1 MVRLVN
7 FEVSSNSVRREQIM
21 SETAA
26 TPVAL
31 VTGAAGGIGEGI
43 ARVLGKAGH
52 IVVLGDVDGDLVTRT
67 ASALQEQGIDATG
80 IRLDVTRAADW
91 LEACALVEKRWGG
104 LDALV
109 NNAGVS
115 SRGTIETTD
124 ESLWDLTLGVNLKGP
139 WLGIK
144 TALPLL
150 RKRKGTIINIGST
163 RATRPMPGLFP
174 YVISKAGL
182 WGLTRQVA
190 NECLIEGITCNM
202 VAPGWVDTANERK
215 IQARYGR
222 PDFPAGIR
230 NLTAPEDIGAMVAF
244 LISPPG
250 RKINGDIIYLDSGLH
265 VADDAGMVHLPDRVR
280 PPFEQRI
287 E

>member
-1 MVRLVN
+1 MPD
-7 FEVSSNSVRREQIM
+7 
-21 SETAA
+21 TA
-26 TPVAL
+26 TRPVAL
-31 VTGAAGGIGEGI
+31 VTGAARGIGEGI
-43 ARVLGKAGH
+43 ARMLGAAGH
-52 IVVLGDVDGDLVTRT
+52 TVVLGDVDGGVVHQT
-67 ASALQEQGIDATG
+67 ALSLQDRGMDAIGIP
-80 IRLDVTRAADW
+80 LDVTSAADW
-91 LEACALVEKRWGG
+91 VESCKQIENRWGG

-124 ESLWDLTLGVNLKGP
+124 IALWDLTLGVNLKGA

-144 TALPLL
+144 ATLPLL

-174 YVISKAGL
+174 YVVSKAGL

-190 NECLIEGITCNM
+190 NECLLEGITCNM
-202 VAPGWVDTANERK
+202 VAPGWVDTANERA

-222 PDFPAGIR
+222 PDFPTGIR
-230 NLTAPEDIGAMVAF
+230 NLTTPEDIGAMVVF
-244 LISPPG
+244 LVSPPG
-250 RKINGDIIYLDSGLH
+250 RKINGDILYLDSGLH

-287 E
+287 EQ

>member
-1 MVRLVN
+1 
-7 FEVSSNSVRREQIM
+7 M
-21 SETAA
+21 SDAA
-26 TPVAL
+26 NKPVAL
-31 VTGAAGGIGEGI
+31 VTGAAQGIGAAISRALGEAGFAVLMADVEEDLVHQTAAAFEQLGMDADGI
-43 ARVLGKAGH
+43 RIDVTKAG
-52 IVVLGDVDGDLVTRT
+52 DW
-67 ASALQEQGIDATG
+67 ADACS
-80 IRLDVTRAADW
+80 I
-91 LEACALVEKRWGG
+91 VEKRWGG

-124 ESLWDLTLGVNLKGP
+124 EALWDLTLGVNLKGP

-144 TALPLL
+144 ATLPLL

-190 NECLIEGITCNM
+190 NECLLEGITCNM

-215 IQARYGR
+215 IQARYGS
-222 PDFPAGIR
+222 PDFPEGIR
-230 NLTAPEDIGAMVAF
+230 NLTTPDDIGAMVVF
-244 LISPPG
+244 LVSPPG
-250 RKINGDIIYLDSGLH
+250 RKINGDILYLDSGLH

-287 E
+287 EE

>member
-1 MVRLVN
+1 
-7 FEVSSNSVRREQIM
+7 M
-21 SETAA
+21 SDVASK
-26 TPVAL
+26 PVAL
-31 VTGAAGGIGEGI
+31 VTGAAQGIGEGI
-43 ARVLGKAGH
+43 SRALGEAGYT
-52 IVVLGDVDGDLVTRT
+52 VVLADLDGDLVAGAAAGLH
-67 ASALQEQGIDATG
+67 ASGYDATG
-80 IRLDVTRAADW
+80 VRLDVTKAGDWSAAI
-91 LEACALVEKRWGG
+91 ALIEQRWGC
-104 LDALV
+104 LDVLV
-109 NNAGVS
+109 NNAGIS

-124 ESLWDLTLGVNLKGP
+124 EALWDLTLGVNLKGA

-144 TALPLL
+144 AALPLL
-150 RKRKGTIINIGST
+150 RRRKGTIINIGST

-190 NECLIEGITCNM
+190 NECLLEGITCNM

-230 NLTAPEDIGAMVAF
+230 NLTTPEDIGATVVF
-244 LISPPG
+244 LGSKPG
-250 RKINGDIIYLDSGLH
+250 RKINGDIIYVDSGLH

-287 E
+287 DES

>member
-1 MVRLVN
+1 M
-7 FEVSSNSVRREQIM
+7 SSTGS
-21 SETAA
+21 
-26 TPVAL
+26 TPVSL

-43 ARVLGKAGH
+43 AWVLGKSGH
-52 IVVLGDVDGDLVTRT
+52 IVVLGDVDGDLVLKT
-67 ASALQEQGIDATG
+67 ASNLQNRGIEATG
-80 IRLDVTRAADW
+80 ICLDVTKAAQW
-91 LEACALVEKRWGG
+91 AEACTLVENRWGG

-115 SRGTIETTD
+115 SRGTIETTN
-124 ESLWDLTLGVNLKGP
+124 EQLWDLTLSVNLKGP

-144 TALPLL
+144 AALPLL
-150 RKRKGTIINIGST
+150 RNRKGTIINIGST

-190 NECLIEGITCNM
+190 NECLLEGITCNM

-230 NLTAPEDIGAMVAF
+230 NLTTPEDIGAMVLF
-244 LISPPG
+244 LVSPPG
-250 RKINGDIIYLDSGLH
+250 RKINGDILYLDSGLH

-287 E
+287 EE

>member
-1 MVRLVN
+1 
-7 FEVSSNSVRREQIM
+7 M
-21 SETAA
+21 SDLAS

-43 ARVLGKAGH
+43 ARMLGTAGH
-52 IVVLGDVDGDLVTRT
+52 IVVLADVDGALVLQT
-67 ASALQEQGIDATG
+67 ASALRDRGIDATG
-80 IRLDVTRAADW
+80 IRLDVTKAGDW
-91 LEACALVEKRWGG
+91 AEACAVLEKRWGG

-115 SRGTIETTD
+115 SRGTIESTD
-124 ESLWDLTLGVNLKGP
+124 EALWDLTLGVNLKGP

-144 TALPLL
+144 ATLPLL

-190 NECLIEGITCNM
+190 NECLLEGITCNM

-222 PDFPAGIR
+222 PDFPEGIR
-230 NLTAPEDIGAMVAF
+230 NLTTPDDIGAMVVF
-244 LISPPG
+244 LVSPPG
-250 RKINGDIIYLDSGLH
+250 RKINGDILYLDSGLH

-287 E
+287 EE